1 MLSTR
6 AREDS
11 TVSLVSI
18 ILAALVLL
26 VVAALT
32 VVAWRAQP
40 GREAGEAFLHIW
52 RSGPWARQVFLDFA
66 GLEIV
71 LALWMLAHAATQG
84 SWLLVGVC
92 IATMPLLGA
101 MSAALYWIVAVA
113 S

>member
-1 MLSTR
+1 MSF
-6 AREDS
+6 
-11 TVSLVSI
+11 VSI

-40 GREAGEAFLHIW
+40 GREAGEAFLDIW

-101 MSAALYWIVAVA
+101 MPAALYWIVAMTG
-113 S
+113 

>member
-1 MLSTR
+1 
-6 AREDS
+6 
-11 TVSLVSI
+11 VSFVSI
-18 ILAALVLL
+18 VLAALVLL
-26 VVAALT
+26 VVAAMT

-40 GREAGEAFLHIW
+40 GLGAGEAFRDLW

-71 LALWMLAHAATQG
+71 LALWMVSHAATQG

>member
-101 MSAALYWIVAVA
+101 MPAALYWIVAMTG
-113 S
+113 